1 MTTKSDEFD
10 KKMLEFF
17 KKKKIVPCSLI
28 VKDEGKI
35 EICFDGLEN
44 IPYDKI
50 KFIEE
55 KESNFID
62 TENFEKF
69 YMYDGKIFSSEIA
82 FLSEYNNLKIMR
94 EKYVESQKEKK
105 TIVAVYKILSINV
118 EQRDMKFHKD
128 YLDKFNNIAN
138 ENISNEEKA
147 KLLDKLFK
155 SVGLCIPKKIFIG
168 GIYIKDVTKK
178 EYKNFFDS
186 NINSNYGSN
195 FSITSLFFK
204 NSQTFNKISKD
215 KNTKIIGGDFTKEDF
230 NDWKSSL
237 NLDNSTII
245 EYANIIDAREILDFE
260 LQKKLKIP
268 FELLLD
274 KKKNREDV
282 LKKIKNNNLEK
293 NSGYKNLTIGICK
306 EKIKSSEYPEIYKKN
321 FIIKTPPAYF
331 GYQTYNLKEN
341 FQDIIVGVNIIDN
354 RNDDYNGEWTFK
366 YNPLLLK
373 DIDITF
379 VSCFDRSQ
387 KYEVEVYCMKPVTLY

>member
-1 MTTKSDEFD
+1 M
-10 KKMLEFF
+10 
-17 KKKKIVPCSLI
+17 
-28 VKDEGKI
+28 
-35 EICFDGLEN
+35 
-44 IPYDKI
+44 
-50 KFIEE
+50 
-55 KESNFID
+55 
-62 TENFEKF
+62 
-69 YMYDGKIFSSEIA
+69 
-82 FLSEYNNLKIMR
+82 
-94 EKYVESQKEKK
+94 
-105 TIVAVYKILSINV
+105 
-118 EQRDMKFHKD
+118 H
-128 YLDKFNNIAN
+128 
-138 ENISNEEKA
+138 
-147 KLLDKLFK
+147 
-155 SVGLCIPKKIFIG
+155 
-168 GIYIKDVTKK
+168 
-178 EYKNFFDS
+178 
-186 NINSNYGSN
+186 
-195 FSITSLFFK
+195 
-204 NSQTFNKISKD
+204 
-215 KNTKIIGGDFTKEDF
+215 
-230 NDWKSSL
+230 
-237 NLDNSTII
+237 
-245 EYANIIDAREILDFE
+245 IIDAREILDFE

>member
-230 NDWKSSL
+230 IDWKSSL
-237 NLDNSTII
+237 NLDNATII
-245 EYANIIDAREILDFE
+245 E
-260 LQKKLKIP
+260 
-268 FELLLD
+268 
-274 KKKNREDV
+274 
-282 LKKIKNNNLEK
+282 
-293 NSGYKNLTIGICK
+293 
-306 EKIKSSEYPEIYKKN
+306 
-321 FIIKTPPAYF
+321 
-331 GYQTYNLKEN
+331 
-341 FQDIIVGVNIIDN
+341 
-354 RNDDYNGEWTFK
+354 
-366 YNPLLLK
+366 
-373 DIDITF
+373 
-379 VSCFDRSQ
+379 
-387 KYEVEVYCMKPVTLY
+387 